1 MKQIKIFLSDLEL
14 KTFTEQNALDYCFL
28 NNINPDNIIVLIL
41 DYNNLTDISGIKL
54 FKNTERLWL
63 AYNNTQ
69 IDISVLKDLN
79 NIKDLDLSNNK
90 ITDISVIKNLK
101 NLMILNISNNEIE
114 DISVLK
120 NLKKLKKLILYNN
133 QITDISV
140 IKNLNN
146 LEFLDIDYL
155 KLESDQIKY
164 LNSCKNLKEL
174 WCNKGFKDMSVLDK
188 LNDNIRVIK

>member
-1 MKQIKIFLSDLEL
+1 MLLI
-14 KTFTEQNALDYCFL
+14 YCFL

-164 LNSCKNLKEL
+164 INSLNNLKEL

>member
-164 LNSCKNLKEL
+164 INSLNNLKEL
-174 WCNKGFKDMSVLDK
+174 LCNKGFKDMSVLDK